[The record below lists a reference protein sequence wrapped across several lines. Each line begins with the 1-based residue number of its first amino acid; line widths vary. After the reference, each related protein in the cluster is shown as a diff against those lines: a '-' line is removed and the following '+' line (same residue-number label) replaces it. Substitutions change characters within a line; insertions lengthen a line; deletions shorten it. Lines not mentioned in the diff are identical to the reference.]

1 MDDRNKIRKMQ
12 GTIRESVLKEIPAG
26 VEISDRELKE
36 CIEEQIDRISRENY
50 IRLEDKRNLRH
61 IIFNSIRKMD
71 VLQDILEDE
80 EVTEIM
86 VNGPEHIFIERKGT
100 LTETELRFEHRE
112 RLEDIV
118 QQIASKGNRIVNES
132 NPILDARLADGSRV
146 NIVLP
151 PIAMDGPVVT
161 IRKFPKE
168 AMTMDKLLEIG
179 AITEEAARFLEKLVR
194 AKYNIFISG
203 GTGAGKTTFLNILS
217 NYIPS
222 TERVITIEDSAE
234 LQIQNIANLVRLE
247 ARNANVEGKNQVTIR
262 DLVKSALRMRPD
274 RIIVGEI
281 RDQTAID
288 LLTAMN
294 TGHDGSLST
303 GHANSPTDMLNRLET
318 LVLMGMDIPLSAIR
332 QQIASG
338 IDIVVHLGRLRD
350 KSRKVLD
357 ISEVEG
363 VTEGKIRL
371 RPLYLFQEQGENDG
385 MVIGQLKATGN
396 RLSATGKC
404 ERAGIELGKEGRN
417 DRL

>member
-1 MDDRNKIRKMQ
+1 M
-12 GTIRESVLKEIPAG
+12 
-26 VEISDRELKE
+26 
-36 CIEEQIDRISRENY
+36 
-50 IRLEDKRNLRH
+50 RLEEKKKLRH
-61 IIFNSIRKMD
+61 SIFNSIRKMD

-86 VNGPEHIFIERKGT
+86 VNGPGNIFIERKGV
-100 LTETELRFEHRE
+100 LTKTELKFEHRE

-118 QQIASKGNRIVNES
+118 QQIASTGNRIVNES
-132 NPILDARLADGSRV
+132 SPILDARLKDGSRV
-146 NIVLP
+146 NIVVP
-151 PIAMDGPVVT
+151 PIAIDGPVVT

-168 AMTMDKLLEIG
+168 AMTMEKLLEIG
-179 AITEEAARFLEKLVR
+179 AITEEAAVFLEKLVR

-222 TERVITIEDSAE
+222 GERVITIEDSAE
-234 LQIQNIANLVRLE
+234 LQIQNIPNLVRLE

-303 GHANSPTDMLNRLET
+303 GHANSPADMLNRLET
-318 LVLMGMDIPLSAIR
+318 LVLMGMDIPLPAIR

-338 IDIVVHLGRLRD
+338 IDILVHLGRLRD

-357 ISEVEG
+357 ISEIEG
-363 VTEGKIRL
+363 VSQGKIQL
-371 RPLYLFQEQGENDG
+371 RPLYQFQEEGEKRG
-385 MVIGQLKATGN
+385 TVTGQLRATGN
-396 RLSATGKC
+396 SLLSTEKC
-404 ERAGIELGKEGRN
+404 QRAGIEL
-417 DRL
+417 